1 MTNTPPRPSG
11 APDEPV
17 LDGLEE
23 KWSRRWDESG
33 VFVFDR
39 FAAASGDV
47 RAAGRIA
54 AVRLRDAQ
62 GALKVEVTP

>member
-1 MTNTPPRPSG
+1 MARGYPPRPSG
-11 APDEPV
+11 VPDKPV

-23 KWSRRWDESG
+23 KWSRRRDESG
-33 VFVFDR
+33 VFVFDRFDR

-54 AVRLRDAQ
+54 AV
-62 GALKVEVTP
+62 